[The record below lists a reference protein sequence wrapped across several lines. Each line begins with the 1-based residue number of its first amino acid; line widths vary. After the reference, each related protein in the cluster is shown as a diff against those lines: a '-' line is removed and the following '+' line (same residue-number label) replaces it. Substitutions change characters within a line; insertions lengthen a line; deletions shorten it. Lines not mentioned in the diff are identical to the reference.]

1 MKTRTL
7 SVYGAGRIERSDIL
21 TDGEG
26 MRIARRF
33 LDALAVQVAK
43 NCVRFHEYTGELA
56 FAYGERQIHSI
67 LFPAILANSDVAST
81 ELPVTRKPW
90 GGDESTGRVDYWVRV
105 WKTVILLEV
114 KHGYHAARSTR
125 LRDRSQ
131 IRWKQVVKQAN
142 SLPTGEVRGQAFA
155 RDKLLVIG
163 LFVVPTRT
171 RRNRRDRLRELAGRS
186 VAEVL
191 NDHRTIASSLKGAK
205 PSWSACWVVP
215 KERRIQ
221 SYGAHMH
228 EIYAGVNLFAFVRQ
242 VRR

>member
-1 MKTRTL
+1 
-7 SVYGAGRIERSDIL
+7 
-21 TDGEG
+21 

-43 NCVRFHEYTGELA
+43 ESVRYHKYTGELA
-56 FAYGERQIHSI
+56 FAYGERQIHSV
-67 LFPAILANSDVAST
+67 LYPAILANSDVAFT
-81 ELPVTRKPW
+81 ELPVTRKPR
-90 GGDESTGRVDYWVRV
+90 GGDESTGRVDYWARV
-105 WKTVILLEV
+105 WKTVILIEV
-114 KHGYHAARSTR
+114 KHGYHAVRSTQ

-131 IRWKQVVKQAN
+131 VRWKQVVKQAK
-142 SLPTGEVRGQAFA
+142 SLPTSEVRGHGFA

-163 LFVVPTRT
+163 LLIVPTRT
-171 RRNRRDRLRELAGRS
+171 RRSRQEQLMELASRS
-186 VAEVL
+186 DADVFD
-191 NDHRTIASSLKGAK
+191 DHRTIASSLEGAS

-221 SYGAHMH
+221 SFGPYMH